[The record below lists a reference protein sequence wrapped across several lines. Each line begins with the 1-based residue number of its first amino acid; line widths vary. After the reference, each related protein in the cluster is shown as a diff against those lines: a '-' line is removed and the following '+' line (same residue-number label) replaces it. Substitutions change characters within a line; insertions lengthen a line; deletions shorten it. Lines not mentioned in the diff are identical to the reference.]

1 MIDETKLIEEL
12 NRHKSNITEFAKRKR
27 CLFSYGNFNYY
38 IDKLIEL
45 INKLKAKEDFDEN
58 RI

>member
-12 NRHKSNITEFAKRKR
+12 NRHKSNITELAKRKR
-27 CLFSYGNFNYY
+27 LLFSYGNFNYY

-45 INKLKAKEDFDEN
+45 IDKLKVEEEKDFG
-58 RI
+58 

>member
-12 NRHKSNITEFAKRKR
+12 NRHKSNITEFAKRKKY
-27 CLFSYGNFNYY
+27 LFSYRNFNYY

-45 INKLKAKEDFDEN
+45 IDKLKVEEEKDFG
-58 RI
+58 